1 MPAFFRRSL
10 RAFAWLAAGLLC
22 ACANKTK
29 QAADHAQSG
38 LDKYNKGD
46 LTGALADLD
55 QAIALAPTPSAEYF
69 NDRGMVKL
77 ARNDF
82 PGAIADATQAT
93 VLDPAFGPAFGNRAL
108 AEQDKGDLP
117 AAAADFTKAIQL
129 QPAFAPYYGYRGEL
143 RQNQNDFPGAVE
155 DYDKFISLQPAAAPF
170 VQLYRNVLLRRLGR
184 DPGDLAAASST
195 WKDAWL
201 QALALFLTG
210 KMTEADLLTASQKG
224 PNDTATDRQC
234 QANYFIGELHLINH
248 DPAGARP
255 FIATSAAL
263 EGTNCDE
270 YGFARTELARLAQT
284 SPDNVH

>member
-10 RAFAWLAAGLLC
+10 CAFVWLTVSLLC
-22 ACANKTK
+22 ACANKAK
-29 QAADHAQSG
+29 QAADHAQAG
-38 LDKYNKGD
+38 LDKCNKGD

-55 QAIALAPTPSAEYF
+55 QAIALAAAPSAEYF

-93 VLDPAFGPAFGNRAL
+93 VLNPAFGPAFGNRAL

-143 RQNQNDFPGAVE
+143 RQNQNDFAGAVE

-170 VQLYRNVLLRRLGR
+170 VQLYRHVLLRRLGR
-184 DPGDLAAASST
+184 DPGDLAAASAT
-195 WKDAWL
+195 WKDEWP
-201 QALALFLTG
+201 QTLALFLAG
-210 KMTEADLLTASQKG
+210 KMSEADLLATAQKG

-255 FIATSAAL
+255 PIVLSASL

-270 YGFARTELARLAQT
+270 YGFARTELARLDQT
-284 SPDNVH
+284 SPGNVH